1 MVVVVTLLVVAVVT
15 GRGLRGGNREDCGR
29 DSGGGG
35 ADEPG
40 VEEGGLSRSEGGMVS
55 APGGGGLSVRLCN
68 I

>member
-1 MVVVVTLLVVAVVT
+1 MVVTLLLVVAVVT
-15 GRGLRGGNREDCGR
+15 GRGLRGGNREVCGR

-40 VEEGGLSRSEGGMVS
+40 AEDGGLRRSDGGMVS